1 MTDSAGKGGLSDRP
15 KGRSIHTFVLGPRC
29 LVHETVRVHSGS
41 RMTGRILHTPGDPLL
56 CSSSGLRYRFL
67 LTSNFPFSFLF
78 SPSFLELNS
87 KIHTDRRNNS

>member
-1 MTDSAGKGGLSDRP
+1 MVRNAAPKARIPYYYLVLKSDSAGKGGLSDRP

-56 CSSSGLRYRFL
+56 CSS
-67 LTSNFPFSFLF
+67 
-78 SPSFLELNS
+78 
-87 KIHTDRRNNS
+87 